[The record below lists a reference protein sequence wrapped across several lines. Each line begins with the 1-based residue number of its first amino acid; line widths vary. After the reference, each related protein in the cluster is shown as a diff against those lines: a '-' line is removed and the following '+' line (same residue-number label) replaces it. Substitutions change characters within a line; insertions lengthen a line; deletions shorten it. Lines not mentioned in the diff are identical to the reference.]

1 MLWTRG
7 LLYAS
12 HSPPPFL
19 SKNVFKHDP
28 MPIESLCVGY
38 VVAGNASLSG
48 FIELELQI
56 QSSSLLET
64 AFEE

>member
-1 MLWTRG
+1 
-7 LLYAS
+7 
-12 HSPPPFL
+12 
-19 SKNVFKHDP
+19 